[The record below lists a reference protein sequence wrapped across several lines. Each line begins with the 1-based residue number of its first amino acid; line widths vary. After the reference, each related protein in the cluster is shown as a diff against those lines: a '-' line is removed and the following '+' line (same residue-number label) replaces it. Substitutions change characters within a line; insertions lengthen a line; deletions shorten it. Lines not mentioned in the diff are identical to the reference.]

1 MLQRL
6 SLYKIWICSLLR
18 NSLTFRTLQLL
29 LTLLRSF
36 SFNTIIIERLYSDCV
51 LHLIINDKDIQVILP
66 APVRGSEISCERKP

>member
-6 SLYKIWICSLLR
+6 SLYKSWIFSLLR

-36 SFNTIIIERLYSDCV
+36 SFNTIIIERLYSDCL
-51 LHLIINDKDIQVILP
+51 LHLIISDKDIQVILP
-66 APVRGSEISCERKP
+66 APVRGSEILCERKP